1 MELIALTSALHPE
14 VFSTLWVVA
23 VLFSLA
29 VGLATALR
37 FGTNKYFLSEFR
49 SEFRST
55 AAIWGWAFGP
65 LLLLSF
71 ASALIFNLK
80 LSRIEVLE
88 VVAGGLIL
96 SVGMIRFRPRMDWL
110 VKAAIAGS
118 VIALGVAGVDLFITQ
133 THRAGLAFHPINY
146 GIAVGALCIVLGM
159 YWIRISNDGASVS
172 RNIVGIGLIAGLTA
186 LILSGSRGPI
196 LSVFVVLGFSFLIH
210 ARKRRVSPGTK
221 KILAAA
227 IGFAV
232 IGIAVMVARSVME
245 YQSEPHHSLGLRAQ
259 ILSETLQQ
267 IMRTPWFGLGIDQAG
282 EFYAGLGLPTTDVN
296 HAHNSLLNAVLEMGI
311 LGGLAFLWVFFTLA
325 RRFYQRNADYACQL
339 ALAILGFFFLCS
351 MTQDILSHSFTRKLL
366 AFYLA
371 MLIVWV
377 ARSNAAQGLHGRPAP

>member
-14 VFSTLWVVA
+14 VFSALWVVA
-23 VLFSLA
+23 VLVSLV
-29 VGLATALR
+29 VGLATALG
-37 FGTNKYFLSEFR
+37 FGTSGDFPSEFR
-49 SEFRST
+49 SEFRSA
-55 AAIWGWAFGP
+55 AAIWGRAFGP

-88 VVAGGLIL
+88 VVVGGLIL
-96 SVGMIRFRPRMDWL
+96 SVGMIRFRPRMEWL

-118 VIALGVAGVDLFITQ
+118 VVALSVAGVDLFITQ

-159 YWIRISNDGASVS
+159 YWIRLANGGASVS
-172 RNIVGIGLIAGLTA
+172 RNVVGIGLIAGLIS

-196 LSVFVVLGFSFLIH
+196 LSVFVVLGFSFFIH
-210 ARKRRVSPGTK
+210 ARTRRVSPGTK

-232 IGIAVMVARSVME
+232 VGIAVMVARSVME
-245 YQSEPHHSLGLRAQ
+245 YQTEPHHSLGLRAQ

-282 EFYAGLGLPTTDVN
+282 EFYAGLGLPTTDIN
-296 HAHNSLLNAVLEMGI
+296 HAHNSLLNTVLEMGL
-311 LGGLAFLWVFFTLA
+311 LGGLAFLWAFFTLA
-325 RRFYQRNADYACQL
+325 RLFYQRRVDSACQL

-351 MTQDILSHSFTRKLL
+351 MTQDILSHSFTRKLF

-371 MLIVWV
+371 ILIVWASTPKPV
-377 ARSNAAQGLHGRPAP
+377 NR